1 MAFCQVGSI
10 LFIKL
15 WQYIVFLSLLLSG
28 IKNTLALVNYLQS
41 EIHFIF
47 FLHTLYFLVT
57 FSSLLAFTAPFIPN
71 ILLQNRDIWLL
82 ARAYL
87 HVLYPFHVSSFAL
100 QRKEVYLQNNLPQDL
115 GYENQI
121 VVQVN
126 GINVLNTQKKRN
138 KLILLYISILSIGKC
153 KFVAKQRK
161 LEQIIFP
168 LKRPISNVI
177 NVK

>member
-1 MAFCQVGSI
+1 MHVHAWQVMAFCQVRSI

-47 FLHTLYFLVT
+47 SSSTLYFLVT

-100 QRKEVYLQNNLPQDL
+100 QRKEVYLQNNSSSGFGLWKSDCCSGQWHKCFK
-115 GYENQI
+115 YTKKE
-121 VVQVN
+121 
-126 GINVLNTQKKRN
+126 IN
-138 KLILLYISILSIGKC
+138 
-153 KFVAKQRK
+153 
-161 LEQIIFP
+161 
-168 LKRPISNVI
+168 
-177 NVK
+177 

>member
-1 MAFCQVGSI
+1 MAFCQVRSI

-47 FLHTLYFLVT
+47 SSSTLYFSHHSPSFWLSQPRLYLT
-57 FSSLLAFTAPFIPN
+57 SYYKIGIFDFWPEHIYMYFTHPMSLPLLCKEKRFTCRIT
-71 ILLQNRDIWLL
+71 
-82 ARAYL
+82 
-87 HVLYPFHVSSFAL
+87 
-100 QRKEVYLQNNLPQDL
+100 LPQDL

-126 GINVLNTQKKRN
+126 GINVLNTQKK
-138 KLILLYISILSIGKC
+138 K
-153 KFVAKQRK
+153 
-161 LEQIIFP
+161 
-168 LKRPISNVI
+168 
-177 NVK
+177 

>member
-1 MAFCQVGSI
+1 MAFCQVRSI

-15 WQYIVFLSLLLSG
+15 WQYIVSLSLLLSG
-28 IKNTLALVNYLQS
+28 MKTNLALVNYLQS

-47 FLHTLYFLVT
+47 SSSTLYFLVT

-100 QRKEVYLQNNLPQDL
+100 QRKEVYLQNNSSSGFGLWKSDCCSGQWHKCFK
-115 GYENQI
+115 YTKKKE
-121 VVQVN
+121 
-126 GINVLNTQKKRN
+126 IN
-138 KLILLYISILSIGKC
+138 
-153 KFVAKQRK
+153 
-161 LEQIIFP
+161 
-168 LKRPISNVI
+168 
-177 NVK
+177 

>member
-1 MAFCQVGSI
+1 MYFTHSMS
-10 LFIKL
+10 
-15 WQYIVFLSLLLSG
+15 LSLLC
-28 IKNTLALVNYLQS
+28 
-41 EIHFIF
+41 
-47 FLHTLYFLVT
+47 
-57 FSSLLAFTAPFIPN
+57 
-71 ILLQNRDIWLL
+71 
-82 ARAYL
+82 
-87 HVLYPFHVSSFAL
+87 
-100 QRKEVYLQNNLPQDL
+100 KEKRITCRITLPQDL

-153 KFVAKQRK
+153 IFVAKQRK